1 MWYFGFAFSAAMLP
15 AGTVSI
21 RKDDV
26 EVETV
31 KALLVG
37 GNVVSC
43 LNPSHT
49 ATIEAAKARFG
60 LEVSIPEKPPRVSLI
75 SGDTLVLMQVR
86 GLPRLTDRHEYTEE
100 EVSQASFSFMTISVL

>member
-15 AGTVSI
+15 EGDVTVS
-21 RKDDV
+21 KSDV
-26 EVETV
+26 SVETV

-60 LEVSIPEKPPRVSLI
+60 LEVSIPDNPPRVSLK
-75 SGDTLVLMQVR
+75 SGDTIVLMQVR

-100 EVSQASFSFMTISVL
+100 EVSKASFSFMTISVQ